1 MERNAGAHERAG
13 MEGIQHPRG
22 DGYGQEHPDR
32 RWSGGRFGNEIE
44 IDNFAGCGGASEG
57 IQRATG
63 RPVAIAIN
71 HDEDAIVLHSANH
84 PQTRHYR
91 RNIRDVRPAE
101 IARRNPIRLAWFSPD
116 CRHHSKA
123 KGRPPIRTVEEKNS
137 RDLAW
142 VVIDWAREARPRII
156 MLENVEEWVEW
167 GPLGPDGR
175 ADRARKGET
184 FKAWLTALRNAGY
197 DRIEWRELRACDFG
211 DPTWRK
217 RLFLVA
223 RRDGR
228 PIRWP
233 EPTHGPGRKRYRT
246 IAECIDWSLPVHSIF
261 MSKEDARKVGCR
273 RPLAENTM
281 RRIAKGMWKYVI
293 NNPDPFIV
301 GVTHATG
308 SRAYPLGEPLR
319 TVTAAHRGEFA
330 IVAPK
335 LEPAEAAR
343 REQASAA
350 FIMRHFGNSVGHGA
364 RAPLGTVTASGG
376 GKSALVMA
384 HMSHQ
389 YTSNTCGGQGDPR
402 SPAKTITTGG
412 HAALVQAFMIGYY
425 STGGTQDADC
435 AQPMP
440 TQSTRDRFGLVMV
453 EREAYR
459 IVDIGMRMLTPRELF
474 RAQGFPEHY
483 VIDAPVRGK
492 TMSKTKQIWLCGN
505 VVCPG
510 PAEALVRANIAD
522 ETGQGAHMHAA

>member
-1 MERNAGAHERAG
+1 MGPQGE
-13 MEGIQHPRG
+13 
-22 DGYGQEHPDR
+22 
-32 RWSGGRFGNEIE
+32 
-44 IDNFAGCGGASEG
+44 

-71 HDEDAIVLHSANH
+71 HDAHALALHKANH
-84 PQTRHYR
+84 PQTRHYQ
-91 RNIRDVRPAE
+91 RNIRDVRPSE
-101 IARRNPIRLAWFSPD
+101 IARSHPIRLAWFSPD

-123 KGRPPIRTVEEKNS
+123 KGRPPIRSEEEKNS

-142 VVIDWAREARPRII
+142 VVIDWAREAKPRII

-175 ADRARKGET
+175 PDRARKGET
-184 FKAWLTALRNAGY
+184 FDAWLRALKDAGY
-197 DRIEWRELRACDFG
+197 DRVEWKELRACDFG

-233 EPTHGPGRKRYRT
+233 EPTHGPGRRHYRT

-261 MSKEDARKVGCR
+261 MSREDARKVGCR

-293 NNPDPFIV
+293 TNPDPFIV

-308 SRAYPLGEPLR
+308 ARAYPLHEPLR

-330 IVAPK
+330 IVAPR
-335 LEPAEAAR
+335 LEPAEAER
-343 REQASAA
+343 RERASAA
-350 FIMRHFGNSVGHGA
+350 FIMRHFGNSVGHDA
-364 RAPLGTVTASGG
+364 RMPLGTVVAGGG
-376 GKSALVMA
+376 GKSVVVMA
-384 HMSHQ
+384 HLSHQ
-389 YTSNTCGGQGDPR
+389 YTSNTCGGEGDPR
-402 SPAKTITTGG
+402 RPAKTITTGG

-425 STGGTQDADC
+425 SGGAQDASC
-435 AQPMP
+435 AHPMP
-440 TQSTRDRFGLVMV
+440 TQSTRDRFGLVTV
-453 EREAYR
+453 GRNAYR
-459 IVDIGMRMLTPRELF
+459 IADIGMRMLTPRELF
-474 RAQGFPEHY
+474 RAQGFPESY
-483 VIDAPVRGK
+483 VIDARVQGK
-492 TMSKTKQIWLCGN
+492 RLTKTKQIWLCGN

-510 PAEALVRANIAD
+510 PAEALVRANI
-522 ETGQGAHMHAA
+522 EGESGASVHEHAA